1 MKARAT
7 FLSRIRLP
15 SVSATGALQA
25 SNCPVPTIENCNILH
40 AGKHEGSR
48 ALADIVL
55 KRVKPQFHVFG
66 HEHADCGVT
75 TIPGCPTT
83 FINASS
89 VSNFYHVGCRR
100 SGHVVDIRTTAAH
113 HRVD

>member
-1 MKARAT
+1 MKAHAT
-7 FLSRIRLP
+7 FSSRIRLP

-25 SNCPVPTIENCNILH
+25 SDRPLLTIQKCDILR
-40 AGKHEGSR
+40 AGRHKGSR

-66 HEHADCGVT
+66 HEHADCGVKT
-75 TIPGCPTT
+75 VPGSPTT

-89 VSNFYHVGCRR
+89 VSDFYHVGCRR
-100 SGHVVDIRTTAAH
+100 SGHVVDIRTSAAH

>member
-1 MKARAT
+1 MKARAI

-25 SNCPVPTIENCNILH
+25 SDCPLPTITNCNILR
-40 AGKHEGSR
+40 AGRHKGSR
-48 ALADIVL
+48 ALADIVF
-55 KRVKPQFHVFG
+55 KRVKPLFHVFG
-66 HEHADCGVT
+66 HEHADCGIKTV
-75 TIPGCPTT
+75 PGCPTT

-100 SGHVVDIRTTAAH
+100 SGHVVDIRTSPAH
-113 HRVD
+113 NRVD